1 MMEEKRMEYRWPK
14 TMAGEEAKLLL
25 EETTI
30 QTSGRKLSGRKMS
43 G

>member
-14 TMAGEEAKLLL
+14 TMSGEEASSCS

>member
-14 TMAGEEAKLLL
+14 TSPERRQSSCS

-30 QTSGRKLSGRKMS
+30 RTSGRKLSGRKMS